1 MQFNVKFK
9 DKKDRVIE
17 FIEIEELIAFIM
29 GCDTPVKIIPDWS
42 SPTWDM
48 EVMNSEEKEET

>member
-9 DKKDRVIE
+9 DKKPRVVE
-17 FIEIEELIAFIM
+17 FKHIEELIAFIM
-29 GCDTPVKIIPDWS
+29 ACDAPVKIIPDWT

-48 EVMNSEEKEET
+48 EVMDNGS